1 MGLITRYLKLSVLPS
16 TMATGTLDLSD
27 TSVLCRVLSS
37 LFAAVYMPA
46 SLAWL
51 WQRRTCDPIGQRNP
65 LLVFMGGAA
74 TFSYIIIDFLANAV
88 LIDYIPLFIR
98 FSVLYSLMPLALQA
112 LIARGLHLFF
122 IHSYQHELQ
131 AQSGTWFQDHR
142 YLVSTRFA
150 LRVIGLVQAVDLIPV
165 FIVMAMDASFLH
177 VDPNTV
183 IFSSHPTPVLIVL
196 IGNILV
202 TAIHILALARISFLL
217 GPIRDVFGIRQEMS
231 HVNRMGGI
239 GVLAYVIIKFGLPR
253 LSTLS
258 LDMFVLHA
266 ALHALF
272 VLTVCM
278 PLYLSYTPAW
288 KQDRALGQNTTAFER
303 FLMNESVRDA
313 VRPVMVQTF
322 CLELLLFL
330 QAEQQYRQMF
340 TTVPRADQATIDA
353 AGRRIIKDFI
363 VENASLQVC
372 VCVRSAW
379 LSPPFTSDVTGGI
392 QVNISDV
399 AAKPFRP
406 VKRRRISLARPS
418 TVMMTEIMTE
428 FTVETFDRPRKE
440 VVQLIQAN
448 IMTRIKSD
456 PALNRVWED
465 FLERNRQTLVLRSE
479 ANPYPVTVT
488 VLPP

>member
-1 MGLITRYLKLSVLPS
+1 
-16 TMATGTLDLSD
+16 MATGTLDLSD

-363 VENASLQVC
+363 VENASLQV
-372 VCVRSAW
+372 
-379 LSPPFTSDVTGGI
+379 
-392 QVNISDV
+392 NISDV